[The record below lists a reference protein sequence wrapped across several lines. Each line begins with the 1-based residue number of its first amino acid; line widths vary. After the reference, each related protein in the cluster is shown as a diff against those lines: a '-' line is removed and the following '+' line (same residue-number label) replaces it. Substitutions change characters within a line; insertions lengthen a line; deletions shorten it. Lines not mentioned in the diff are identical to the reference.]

1 MDSDLQS
8 KLDTQLVLS
17 TGAAEIASKIAS
29 EIATEIATETASKM
43 ASEMATEMTTETST
57 ETTTE
62 TSTETTTETATETA
76 TGTANFHPFPRLP
89 TELRIKIWE
98 MLIPE
103 VRGRLIW
110 VREPGW
116 ITMETEKFS
125 SILLSACPESREI
138 YLKRFPMCLEVT
150 SRGVFSDYF
159 GHCFRASFS
168 WYPKGVIYLNPDHDV
183 LVFGYPWNEND
194 GKDSVHWRSTFEDG
208 TDNHWYYEDYD
219 FAFLAKAL
227 RREMPRSRFRSLF
240 EFPNWLE
247 QDDYVAIHESEQE
260 DWDTGDTY
268 EDKDGKATED
278 WYFDGITMHLTATG
292 PFDRE
297 EGLKFYHDAKEVSG
311 HDLFQKWATKFTPS

>member
-1 MDSDLQS
+1 MDSDLES
-8 KLDTQLVLS
+8 KLETQLVLS
-17 TGAAEIASKIAS
+17 TGAS
-29 EIATEIATETASKM
+29 EIA
-43 ASEMATEMTTETST
+43 
-57 ETTTE
+57 
-62 TSTETTTETATETA
+62 TETTTETATGTA
-76 TGTANFHPFPRLP
+76 TFHPFPRLP

-103 VRGRLIW
+103 TRGRLIW

-116 ITMETEKFS
+116 ITMEKEKFA

-138 YLKRFPMCLEVT
+138 YLKRFPMGLEVDK
-150 SRGVFSDYF
+150 RALFSDYF
-159 GHCFRASFS
+159 AHCFRASFS
-168 WYPKGVIYLNPDHDV
+168 YYTKGVIYLNPDHDV
-183 LVFGYPWNEND
+183 LVFGYPWEQTNGE
-194 GKDSVHWRSTFEDG
+194 DSVRWTSTFEEG
-208 TDNHWYYEDYD
+208 TDNHWYKDYD

-227 RREMPRSRFRSLF
+227 RHEVPRSRFRNLV

-278 WYFDGITMHLTATG
+278 WYFDGITRHLTATG

-297 EGLKFYHDAKEVSG
+297 EGLKFYHDAKEMSG